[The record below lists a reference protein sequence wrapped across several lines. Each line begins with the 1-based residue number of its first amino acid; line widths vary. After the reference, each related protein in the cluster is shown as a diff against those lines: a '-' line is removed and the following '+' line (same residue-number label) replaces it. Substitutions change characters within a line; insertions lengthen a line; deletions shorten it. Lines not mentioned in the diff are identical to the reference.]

1 MKTSYSIH
9 IIPAVLLV
17 LSACTNDSL
26 SPENGSEPARLRATF
41 DADVAV
47 TKSILVDNPGVK
59 LESFWEAGEQIGVFG
74 GNSGNVLFT
83 LKAEDLSYDRKTADF
98 TTDGTIPAGKL
109 TAYSPYQKGA
119 TGDGD
124 AIVVNFPA
132 TQHYTTYNGVVQPDP
147 VANILLGEGSKG
159 SGLNFRNMTAVLK
172 IGQAFEAET
181 LVKTVEFRDLS
192 GAAVSGTMKLTGGS
206 HPKAEI
212 TGSGKVLTLD
222 LGDGLEFPAG
232 SMCPLFLIVPARD
245 YAKGFEITFIDA
257 NGGKTVRTV
266 GTTRGKTLERSV
278 VYLIGDISGHSYP
291 VESKTVLKDGATIM
305 TPELLDKVT
314 LIQTDEAWLRGPDG
328 EVLYNE
334 HGAALHRPVF
344 NMIVHEGMHPEEGGY
359 LIFDQPTSDLP
370 EGGVYKIISCKD
382 LGGGQYDVTAYPEA
396 NFAAPFEELTVGTPI
411 FDEAGTLLE
420 DGGIELDLSSHLK
433 SIKDQDGNA
442 IPFSV
447 GPAGQLYLGEAE
459 TKAPMNKTWAL
470 PKMFFKHAEKNAEV
484 AFSAQLTVN
493 TKFAV
498 GIMQGEMQYVHFTAN
513 PVFTLGADFTL
524 KGEMTKDWP
533 FHLITLEFVPIVVA
547 PGFVLVP
554 QLKLSGKVELG
565 GSITFTSSVSYTY
578 DMGVYGISYN
588 KGDGFTAR
596 HQPPKPAKTEL
607 TPSLGGFSGSLYA
620 SAGITASPNLL
631 LYGVFGMGADM
642 DFRLKFG
649 FGTETVQD
657 AIVTPLAYKLFLL
670 PELEITPHI
679 SAIGYFTH
687 KFTDLTTNV
696 EFDPIW
702 ERYLT
707 PVVKELGVMEPIG
720 PTRSMEGIKYLEW
733 DTDEYGNDRAT
744 PYEMRPQFYATTQTI
759 CTQVEGVY
767 YHLISTK
774 PTLDPWSVW
783 IEVMTGTT
791 DMPWGTLALQHGGVE
806 GGVRYWLLSSMDG
819 VDPET
824 GAITEKWHYTG
835 VQTIARHEAMMIP
848 AGSTDHENKGKV
860 GGKADFPNGQV
871 RSLRYVLVNNA
882 TGQTLGA
889 EYGSDGEFINKGT
902 PFATYWP
909 ESPAG
914 PYFIRVEMPYAYKDS
929 KYPVGTPSS
938 LKEPDGYY
946 EGGYGE

>member
-1 MKTSYSIH
+1 MNTRYQFFTILAMAAALAGCA
-9 IIPAVLLV
+9 P
-17 LSACTNDSL
+17 NSL
-26 SPENGSEPARLRATF
+26 TPQTDGPTLRGVI
-41 DADVAV
+41 DADLAA
-47 TKSILVDNPGVK
+47 TKAILLDNPGIK
-59 LESFWEAGEQIGVFG
+59 LESFWVAGDQIGVFG
-74 GNSGNVLFT
+74 NNASNVTFRVA
-83 LKAEDLSYDRKTADF
+83 AEDLSYDGKTAEF
-98 TTDGTIPAGKL
+98 RTDASIPNGKL
-109 TAYSPYQKGA
+109 TAYSPYQEGA
-119 TGDGD
+119 VGDSEG
-124 AIVVNFPA
+124 IVINFPDKQQYVTA
-132 TQHYTTYNGVVQPDP
+132 NGVVQPDP
-147 VANILLGEGSKG
+147 AAHILFATGSRG
-159 SGLNFRNMTAVLK
+159 GGLVFRSMIAVLK
-172 IGQAFEAET
+172 IGQVFETET
-181 LVKTVEFRDLS
+181 LVKTVEFRALD
-192 GAAVSGTMKLTGGS
+192 GAPVAGAMKLSSTG
-206 HPKAEI
+206 AEI
-212 TGSGKVLTLD
+212 TGGSQVLTLD
-222 LGDGLEFPAG
+222 LGEGLSFPAG
-232 SMCPLFLIVPARD
+232 SMRPVFLVVPART
-245 YAKGFEITFIDA
+245 YAQGFEISFIDA

-266 GTTRGKTLERSV
+266 GTTKGKTLERGV
-278 VYLIGDISGHSYP
+278 VYLIGDISGNAYP
-291 VESKTVLKDGATIM
+291 EDSKTVLKEGATIM

-314 LIQTDEAWLRGPDG
+314 LTQVEEVWLRGPDG
-328 EVLYNE
+328 EVLRDEY
-334 HGAALHRPVF
+334 GVVLHRPVF
-344 NMIVHEGMHPEEGGY
+344 NIIVHEGLHPVEGGY
-359 LIFDQPTSDLP
+359 LVFDQPSSDLP
-370 EGGVYKIISCKD
+370 EGGIYKITSCKD

-459 TKAPMNKTWAL
+459 TKASMNKTWAL
-470 PKMFFKHAEKNAEV
+470 PKLFFKHAEKNAEV

-642 DFRLKFG
+642 DFKLKFG
-649 FGTETVQD
+649 LGSETNQD
-657 AIVTPLAYKLFLL
+657 AIAFPLAYKLFLS
-670 PELEITPHI
+670 PDLEITPHI

-707 PVVKELGVMEPIG
+707 PVVKELGAMEPIG
-720 PTRSMEGIKYLEW
+720 PTRSMEGIKFLEW
-733 DTDEYGNDRAT
+733 DTNEYGEDVSTA
-744 PYEMRPQFYATTQTI
+744 YEMRPQFFSSNQTI

-767 YHLISTK
+767 YHLVSTK

-806 GGVRYWLLSSMDG
+806 GGMRYWLLSSMDG
-819 VDPET
+819 EDPET

-835 VQTIARHEAMMIP
+835 VRTIARHEAMMIP

-882 TGQTLGA
+882 TGQTVGA

-909 ESPAG
+909 ESPDG
-914 PYFIRVEMPYAYKDS
+914 PYFIRVVPPYAYSES
-929 KYPVGTPSS
+929 KYPTGTPSS

>member
-26 SPENGSEPARLRATF
+26 SPENGSEPAHLRATF

-47 TKSILVDNPGVK
+47 TKSILIDNPGVK

-679 SAIGYFTH
+679 SAIGYFYH
-687 KFTDLTTNV
+687 KFTDLTTNL

-702 ERYLT
+702 ECYLT

-889 EYGSDGEFINKGT
+889 EYGSDGSSSTKGRRLQPT
-902 PFATYWP
+902 GRNRRPGRISSVSRCRTLTKTASIPWAP
-909 ESPAG
+909 RPA
-914 PYFIRVEMPYAYKDS
+914 
-929 KYPVGTPSS
+929 
-938 LKEPDGYY
+938 
-946 EGGYGE
+946 